1 MNTTTPEEF
10 SVITARLRLRLH
22 RPDDAP
28 WLHSIYGRED
38 VTRYLMTDAWNPER
52 AVNEAA
58 QRAQA
63 RDLRGPQAALAVV
76 IELDAQPIGD
86 VRLWMTD
93 PQHGVAEIATVLHP
107 DFRGHGYASEAM
119 RAMIRYACM
128 ECGVHR
134 VAAQMDARDRVCEL
148 MLQHA
153 GMRKEAHMRQDFWLK
168 GEWTDTIVYA
178 VLASD
183 LSENAGGVAGNG
195 SAAEGSSDLCAEADA
210 DVGAGAEAGGVRT
223 ELNGS
228 TTYPIER

>member
-1 MNTTTPEEF
+1 MDTTTPEEF
-10 SVITARLRLRLH
+10 SVTTTRLRLRLH

-28 WLHSIYGRED
+28 WLHSIYSRED

-119 RAMIRYACM
+119 RAMIRYACTR
-128 ECGVHR
+128 CGVHR

-153 GMRKEAHMRQDFWLK
+153 GMSKEAHMRQDFWLK

-183 LSENAGGVAGNG
+183 LDENAG
-195 SAAEGSSDLCAEADA
+195 AAVGHGGEAQAPIGAAADGAHTRASD
-210 DVGAGAEAGGVRT
+210 VRT
-223 ELNGS
+223 ELSGS
-228 TTYPIER
+228 TTYPVER

>member
-1 MNTTTPEEF
+1 MDTTTPEEF
-10 SVITARLRLRLH
+10 SVTTTRLRLRLH

-28 WLHSIYGRED
+28 WLHSIYSRED

-119 RAMIRYACM
+119 RAMIRYACTR
-128 ECGVHR
+128 CGVHR

-183 LSENAGGVAGNG
+183 LREGGV
-195 SAAEGSSDLCAEADA
+195 DAEADA
-210 DVGAGAEAGGVRT
+210 EPEGVRT
-223 ELNGS
+223 ELKGEHPTS
-228 TTYPIER
+228 D